1 MFKVDILGKIASW
14 KITGIKILKN
24 ESMFSPKTLKFIFTE
39 RSNERCLPK
48 TDIQWQ
54 NGFNRG
60 FVCASIFGTDE
71 IFIGQTRRQVE
82 SC

>member
-1 MFKVDILGKIASW
+1 
-14 KITGIKILKN
+14 
-24 ESMFSPKTLKFIFTE
+24 MFSPKTLKFIFTE

-71 IFIGQTRRQVE
+71 IFIGQTRRQVDTKFCISLQQKVWYGTKCAIE
-82 SC
+82 WRGW